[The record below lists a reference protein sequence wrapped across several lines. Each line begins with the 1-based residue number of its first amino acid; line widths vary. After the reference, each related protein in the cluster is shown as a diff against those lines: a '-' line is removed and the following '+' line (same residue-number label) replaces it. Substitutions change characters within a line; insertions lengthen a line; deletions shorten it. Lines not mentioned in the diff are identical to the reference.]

1 MGMLLLVSALMPVRS
16 RIFDAQVVASDD
28 AIRPLVEKFV
38 AHGYTNPEIISR
50 LRERNFNVSYVA
62 TSKSCMQENLLT

>member
-1 MGMLLLVSALMPVRS
+1 MLLLVSALMPVCS

-38 AHGYTNPEIISR
+38 VHGYTNPEIISC
-50 LRERNFNVSYVA
+50 LREHNFNVLYVA
-62 TSKSCMQENLLT
+62 TSKSCVQENLLT